1 MILDQLSIILQ
12 SLSSSSKET
21 TPTICMDSFQAEPLV
36 LMEEEASFTFPT
48 IKSTI
53 PMNSF
58 QIDAIDQNEYYITPR
73 NRRKSQLSTYR
84 SKNKSKSKPESK
96 SLIITKNRPKR
107 KAYLEAMQ
115 WIRCDMKIF
124 NNQKTSYASPIRR
137 HPKKKLIR
145 QQPVLSSVTEVVPCE
160 NEVEQCVASNTSMNN
175 TIMLVRSVTKTNQQ
189 FDALVLST
197 TKSITNTK
205 KMETL
210 PTQIE
215 EDCST
220 NQMIKHKFGKNTN
233 MYSSYSNNSFYLWL
247 CVCCLFFNH
256 SFIFKTTHLFC
267 SNRWLHFQCF
277 KTTFFCSISIIHT
290 LFISITISDAILL
303 YSSTKS
309 TFINFFCDYFDIPR
323 KIFKRIIKVLCWFS
337 ISLLCLLIQMSSL
350 PSLPQASV
358 MKVVKKNLP
367 ENVSV

>member
-21 TPTICMDSFQAEPLV
+21 TPTICMDSLQAEPLV

-233 MYSSYSNNSFYLWL
+233 MYSSYSNNSFCLWL

-267 SNRWLHFQCF
+267 SNRWLHSPLL
-277 KTTFFCSISIIHT
+277 KNTFF
-290 LFISITISDAILL
+290 FA
-303 YSSTKS
+303 
-309 TFINFFCDYFDIPR
+309 
-323 KIFKRIIKVLCWFS
+323 VL
-337 ISLLCLLIQMSSL
+337 
-350 PSLPQASV
+350 A
-358 MKVVKKNLP
+358 
-367 ENVSV
+367 